1 MKTLTL
7 TAVLTLALHSLAC
20 GGVRQQQGATTAP
33 SPTPETLIFDNS
45 DLSPEGRATL
55 KNLLFAD
62 ETIEKYLGHLSADN
76 PGKDEEPNRSFNL
89 YVAHSNEGK
98 VEEAKQDLRRVLALP
113 VAKETRVSLLT
124 WTSLRALGERPTRE
138 EADEVQGVTCE
149 VHYDTSGGTLAAYA
163 DGTARWI
170 GDRGAII
177 IWEPSD
183 DKVVNSLIAE
193 LLKAAR
199 PLVKRV
205 PAVERHEPSEVK
217 LEHFRVSVLTLGGI
231 HTVDVY
237 NSDMKGEAHHVAPVF
252 MAYVLLLKALDDR
265 SLKGQ

>member
-7 TAVLTLALHSLAC
+7 TAALTLAIHSLAC
-20 GGVRQQQGATTAP
+20 GGVRQQPGAPTAP

-62 ETIEKYLGHLSADN
+62 ETIEKYLGHLSAND
-76 PGKDEEPNRSFNL
+76 PGTDEEPSRSFNL

-98 VEEAKQDLRRVLALP
+98 VEEAKKDLRRVLALP
-113 VAKETRVSLLT
+113 AAKETRVRLLT
-124 WTSLRALGERPTRE
+124 WASLRALGERPTRE
-138 EADEVQGVTCE
+138 EADEVQGVACE
-149 VHYDTSGGTLAAYA
+149 VQYETGGGTLAAYA

-183 DKVVNSLIAE
+183 DKVVNSSIAE

-199 PLVKRV
+199 TLVKRV
-205 PAVERHEPSEVK
+205 PAVERHEPSEMK

-231 HTVDVY
+231 HVVDVY
-237 NSDMKGEAHHVAPVF
+237 NSDMKGEARYVAPVF
-252 MAYVLLLKALDDR
+252 TAYVLLLKAIDNR
-265 SLKGQ
+265 SQKEQ